1 MKKRI
6 LLLLALIGCLCAC
19 LAAAPAFA
27 EPASDTICVTG
38 ADILR
43 GARSNVNRELT
54 GVNITAD
61 GVELRGAFEADKP
74 VIKAAVKKGAALT
87 ENFSVQAEILQADA
101 GCNVDIGFIAGD
113 VDESWL
119 DPWDFLGIDMNDPG
133 SLAKFKNI
141 GGFTVR
147 FSMSGASASTVMMK
161 GVGENLTD
169 AAFAVAGVTQSVPFA
184 SARELTLVKEGGN
197 WSVSANGAV
206 LPLEANATLLN
217 PSGSESAQAFLNKT
231 LDAMLG
237 KQVYAFI
244 CMEGGDGASAAVRLK
259 GAGGKTFAAP
269 SRDDPYAGDSSYEK
283 DPAEKIEFSLAENY
297 YLGMPEYADRAFTYL
312 SQPYMDP
319 MFEVSEKGLRL
330 SGRDKLYGVNADVT
344 YLTPFAS
351 FDGFSA
357 VLSAGDMPRSTSKI
371 NSNISLTLNGQKFAS
386 YYAWNS
392 IHVKITFPYG
402 SDAEG
407 FFASV
412 LLWDEP
418 SYPNGVY
425 TPVLRAELPAAYIPA
440 ADGDIVVK
448 TAKVDGN
455 YYVYVNGVR
464 FGDGFESALNETVA
478 KIEKGYTDAEG
489 KHSGFY
495 VSTLNT
501 TAYLADG
508 TGVDDGVLSG
518 KASHYLKQIGGKKI
532 VNEQPTLKTAQ
543 APWAP
548 SEKDVTAN
556 SIKLSFSAETPDRT
570 DGNFQVDGYLVERWR
585 AGKFDKSFVL
595 KGADNRTFTDTGL
608 LSDTRYTYRV
618 YAVSG
623 ADTASPVKLVAYQPI
638 AVKTLAAPTVN
649 VAAGIFIVG
658 GGIALIAA
666 LLAIRYAS
674 VPKRIK
680 QKRFCA
686 PAPRVKVKKKAR
698 PLALALCACLFLGM
712 LSGCGPTAPTPK
724 PEPEPTKGEAFVDTF
739 ENGTTP
745 AWKSGVM
752 YNETVLMLKSGDKM
766 PSGKLAF
773 RPKKVISVRSYT
785 LETTYTENKDYT
797 IDAEGNIFLTQNSAC
812 PYLNEENLFY
822 KTRPQGV
829 EGLYEFPASSSSVPS
844 LMYTETSYLVEKQI
858 CVTYEYDM
866 NEFSKEAVSAA
877 DESKL
882 PALRNLL
889 KERAPVRLAVLG
901 DSISEG
907 ANSSGK
913 LNIAP
918 YQPIY
923 SSLFRRYVEKTFS
936 VDIDFQN
943 YSMGGMASEWG
954 ASRAYAVGQSMPD
967 LVILSFGAND
977 GGTGTDNSVA
987 PVPVATFESNIRAA
1001 MANVRKYNP
1010 ACEFILVSSLMP
1022 NPQSGAFGIQGQ
1034 YAEAMDKIAENDAS
1048 VVSVN
1053 MYALHEYLVFERGK
1067 HYVDLSSNNIN
1078 HPNDFL
1084 IRLYAMNIISALWN

>member
-1 MKKRI
+1 VSGKVLDANQQPLVGVAVLVDGTTKGVTTSENGTFKIQVPSGEAVLQVTCLGYLPQKVTVPSSRNSITIYLQEDAIMLDATVVIGYGTQKKVNLTGAVATVGSKELENRVTHSLGSMLQGSVAGLNI
-6 LLLLALIGCLCAC
+6 TTSSGKPGSTPRPTLTQRSAIRD
-19 LAAAPAFA
+19 AAPA
-27 EPASDTICVTG
+27 
-38 ADILR
+38 
-43 GARSNVNRELT
+43 
-54 GVNITAD
+54 
-61 GVELRGAFEADKP
+61 
-74 VIKAAVKKGAALT
+74 
-87 ENFSVQAEILQADA
+87 
-101 GCNVDIGFIAGD
+101 
-113 VDESWL
+113 
-119 DPWDFLGIDMNDPG
+119 
-133 SLAKFKNI
+133 
-141 GGFTVR
+141 
-147 FSMSGASASTVMMK
+147 
-161 GVGENLTD
+161 
-169 AAFAVAGVTQSVPFA
+169 
-184 SARELTLVKEGGN
+184 
-197 WSVSANGAV
+197 
-206 LPLEANATLLN
+206 
-217 PSGSESAQAFLNKT
+217 
-231 LDAMLG
+231 
-237 KQVYAFI
+237 
-244 CMEGGDGASAAVRLK
+244 
-259 GAGGKTFAAP
+259 
-269 SRDDPYAGDSSYEK
+269 
-283 DPAEKIEFSLAENY
+283 
-297 YLGMPEYADRAFTYL
+297 
-312 SQPYMDP
+312 
-319 MFEVSEKGLRL
+319 
-330 SGRDKLYGVNADVT
+330 
-344 YLTPFAS
+344 
-351 FDGFSA
+351 
-357 VLSAGDMPRSTSKI
+357 
-371 NSNISLTLNGQKFAS
+371 
-386 YYAWNS
+386 
-392 IHVKITFPYG
+392 
-402 SDAEG
+402 
-407 FFASV
+407 
-412 LLWDEP
+412 
-418 SYPNGVY
+418 
-425 TPVLRAELPAAYIPA
+425 
-440 ADGDIVVK
+440 
-448 TAKVDGN
+448 
-455 YYVYVNGVR
+455 
-464 FGDGFESALNETVA
+464 
-478 KIEKGYTDAEG
+478 
-489 KHSGFY
+489 
-495 VSTLNT
+495 
-501 TAYLADG
+501 
-508 TGVDDGVLSG
+508 
-518 KASHYLKQIGGKKI
+518 
-532 VNEQPTLKTAQ
+532 
-543 APWAP
+543 
-548 SEKDVTAN
+548 
-556 SIKLSFSAETPDRT
+556 
-570 DGNFQVDGYLVERWR
+570 
-585 AGKFDKSFVL
+585 
-595 KGADNRTFTDTGL
+595 
-608 LSDTRYTYRV
+608 
-618 YAVSG
+618 
-623 ADTASPVKLVAYQPI
+623 
-638 AVKTLAAPTVN
+638 
-649 VAAGIFIVG
+649 
-658 GGIALIAA
+658 
-666 LLAIRYAS
+666 
-674 VPKRIK
+674 
-680 QKRFCA
+680 
-686 PAPRVKVKKKAR
+686 
-698 PLALALCACLFLGM
+698 
-712 LSGCGPTAPTPK
+712 
-724 PEPEPTKGEAFVDTF
+724 
-739 ENGTTP
+739 TP